1 MNEHVSYYDYS
12 EKMASG
18 TILHRM
24 AWCSAFYR
32 QTRLKTSLHQEQ
44 DLEHL

>member
-1 MNEHVSYYDYS
+1 MFPITTIA
-12 EKMASG
+12 KQMASG
-18 TILHRM
+18 TILHRI
-24 AWCSAFYR
+24 AWFSAFYR